1 MWMANLDEKFE
12 FIFNEMG
19 MANLDEKSRIH
30 SQCNVDD
37 KSWTHGIVNQSF
49 LIIVHFKNCFGMMD
63 GK

>member
-1 MWMANLDEKFE
+1 
-12 FIFNEMG
+12 
-19 MANLDEKSRIH
+19 
-30 SQCNVDD
+30 VDD